1 MSSTDKV
8 TSTPAPVHGF
18 WRAGAIRAAALGVAS
33 WLLAVL
39 IIHYGL
45 QAGLFEGWSRIGLY
59 GATAALTWAG
69 FALAS
74 RSASS
79 DDLMAAVCM
88 ATATAAFCDV
98 AAMTW
103 APGLYGATAA
113 EVLAGAV
120 WILWGVGCALSLAFV
135 RAR

>member
-45 QAGLFEGWSRIGLY
+45 QTGWFEGWSRIALY
-59 GATAALTWAG
+59 GTTAALTWG
-69 FALAS
+69 GLALAS
-74 RSASS
+74 RSASW
-79 DDLMAAVCM
+79 DDLTATVCM
-88 ATATAAFCDV
+88 ATAAAAFCDV

-103 APGLYGATAA
+103 APGFYGVTPA
-113 EVLAGAV
+113 EVFAGAV